1 MRDHDCHHHEKENQQ
16 LKTRRSNNS
25 SPFELSASDDHLVA
39 RLCIAFPKNEQ
50 LKLEPQYLLAVL
62 LAVFGRILKKAF
74 MLCLVAFGDVRVAYF
89 VLKGR
94 QDILRNGNVKIY
106 MLIEAKHQPDIA
118 IFAK

>member
-1 MRDHDCHHHEKENQQ
+1 MRSFSQERTTEIGTTISFGSFVGGVWSH
-16 LKTRRSNNS
+16 LK
-25 SPFELSASDDHLVA
+25 
-39 RLCIAFPKNEQ
+39 
-50 LKLEPQYLLAVL
+50 
-62 LAVFGRILKKAF
+62 KKAF

-106 MLIEAKHQPDIA
+106 ILIEAKAHQPDIA

>member
-1 MRDHDCHHHEKENQQ
+1 
-16 LKTRRSNNS
+16 
-25 SPFELSASDDHLVA
+25 
-39 RLCIAFPKNEQ
+39 
-50 LKLEPQYLLAVL
+50 
-62 LAVFGRILKKAF
+62 

-106 MLIEAKHQPDIA
+106 MSIEAKHQPDIA